1 MKTARLFV
9 ISRKDRVMASLQQA
23 SEISGKTML
32 FRWTEGPTKGK
43 TYEHVFHRDGTVEY
57 HAAGDGGSR
66 QQAKEKPPYAA
77 VKVTDGIYAVSYLA
91 ASGYTLTAVLNFDDH
106 RIVGF
111 ASGAKDWYPVKGS
124 FEIVE

>member
-1 MKTARLFV
+1 
-9 ISRKDRVMASLQQA
+9 MASLEQA

-57 HAAGDGGSR
+57 HAAGAEEKGGR

-77 VKVTDGIYAVSYLA
+77 VKVTDRYRTTSWRWPRVLSILTFVCRRYAA
-91 ASGYTLTAVLNFDDH
+91 AA
-106 RIVGF
+106 
-111 ASGAKDWYPVKGS
+111 
-124 FEIVE
+124 